1 MSRETAVTTAAAYFD
16 EGRFE
21 RDLARRVAIASTS
34 QETDNRPELQ
44 RYLEGEIGPALADLG
59 FEWST
64 FDNPEMANVP
74 FLVAE
79 RIEDPALPT
88 ILTYGHGDTVRGHE
102 GRWRDGRDP
111 WTLTRDGDRLYGR
124 GTADN
129 KAQHTINQ
137 IALEA
142 ALKARNGKLGF
153 NVKALIE
160 TGEEVGS
167 PGLRPFC
174 RAQADRLKADL
185 LVASDGPRVAPDRP
199 TLYFGSRGVI
209 NFTLTV
215 DLRQGAHHSGN
226 WGGAL
231 ANPGTILAN
240 ALASLVDGRGAI
252 KVEALRPTSLTE
264 TVRAALADIT
274 IDGGPGAPAID
285 ADWGEPGLTSAERVY
300 GWNALEVLAF
310 VTGDPAKPVNAIP
323 GRAEAVCQLRFV
335 VGTRPEEVVPAIAEH
350 LRRAGFPQV
359 VVEQAKDTPMPATR
373 LDPDHPAARFAA
385 RSLEA
390 TTGKRPALLPNL
402 GGTIPNDAF
411 SEILAMPTVWVP
423 HSYAG
428 CSQHAPNEH
437 VLRPVCRE
445 ALTLMA
451 GLWYDLG
458 EPDSPLRAA

>member
-1 MSRETAVTTAAAYFD
+1 MSRETAVTAAAAYFD

-21 RDLARRVAIASTS
+21 TDLARRIAIASTS
-34 QETDNRPELQ
+34 QEPDNRPELA
-44 RYLEGEIGPALADLG
+44 RYLAEEIGPALAGLG

-64 FDNPEMANVP
+64 FENPEMAGVP

-88 ILTYGHGDTVRGHE
+88 VLTYGHGDTVRGHE

-111 WTLTRDGDRLYGR
+111 WTLSRDGERLYGR

-137 IALEA
+137 LGLEA
-142 ALKARNGKLGF
+142 ALKARGGKLGY

-174 RAQADRLKADL
+174 RDQSQRLKADL

-240 ALASLVDGRGAI
+240 ALASLVEANGAI
-252 KVEALRPTSLTE
+252 RVQRLRPTSLTDA
-264 TVRAALADIT
+264 VRRALADIE
-274 IDGGPGAPAID
+274 IDGGPGAPAVD
-285 ADWGEPGLTSAERVY
+285 ADWGEPGLTPAERVY
-300 GWNALEVLAF
+300 GWNSLEILAF

-335 VGTRPEEVVPAIAEH
+335 VGTKPEEVVPAVAEH

-359 VVEQAKDTPMPATR
+359 AVEQAKDTPMPATR
-373 LDPDHPAARFAA
+373 LDPEHPAARFAA
-385 RSLEA
+385 ASLER

-411 SEILAMPTVWVP
+411 SEILGLPTVWVP

-445 ALTLMA
+445 ALTVMA

-458 EPDSPLRAA
+458 EPGSPLRPA